1 MELSALV
8 LLLVFFALLML
19 NVPISFCIGLATL
32 ATMLLSMDLLPALT
46 TLAQRMAG
54 GLNSFA
60 LLAIPFFV
68 LSGLLMGRGGIAK
81 RLIECAMALVGALPG
96 GLALVNVMSC
106 MLFGAISGSAVAA
119 TSAIGSFMLPEMKKQ
134 GYDDSYSAA
143 VTAAAATT
151 GMLIPPSNIMIVYAI
166 ASGGVSIAALFV
178 AGYLPGILLG
188 VALMIVC
195 AGYAKVK
202 GYPIGAR
209 LPLKLVA
216 QKVAAAIPSLFM
228 IFLVIGGIIS
238 GIFTATEAGAIAV
251 VYSFVL
257 AVGVYRE
264 VKVSELGNILLKST
278 ETTAI
283 VLALIATSAAMSW
296 ILSYENIPQIISQGL
311 LTLSDNPI
319 LILLL
324 INIILLVVGAFM
336 DMTPAVLIFTPIFLP
351 VAMELGMSP
360 LHFGIMM
367 ILNLSIGLV
376 SPPVGSVLFVACAIA
391 KVRLEQLLKPLLP
404 MYAAMFVVLMLVTY
418 IPAISEWL
426 PSVFGL

>member
-8 LLLVFFALLML
+8 LLIVFFALLML

-96 GLALVNVMSC
+96 GLALVNVVSC

-151 GMLIPPSNIMIVYAI
+151 GLLIPPSNIMIVYAI

-188 VALMIVC
+188 LALMIVC
-195 AGYAKVK
+195 GGYAKLK

-264 VKVSELGNILLKST
+264 VKMSELGNILLKST

-296 ILSYENIPQIISQGL
+296 ILSYENIPQTISQGL

-324 INIILLVVGAFM
+324 INIILLIVGAFM

-360 LHFGIMM
+360 LHFGIML

-391 KVRLEQLLKPLLP
+391 KVRLEQLMKPLLP
-404 MYAAMFVVLMLVTY
+404 MYLAMIVVLMMVTY